1 MSAKGE
7 YFEDNHWKITK
18 NVIFGY
24 FCYNNFIII
33 YWMPILLKFRELDI
47 IIFVTA
53 IDQSR
58 FITNLQMYLNIKKPK
73 KKKKTNQWWNVFSD
87 ILFHK
92 LSTVFSLLFSIIS
105 WNYVKMTTWWPVNA
119 NYVYKFIFLLM

>member
-7 YFEDNHWKITK
+7 YFEDNHWTITK

-53 IDQSR
+53 IDQSW
-58 FITNLQMYLNIKKPK
+58 FITNLHMYLK
-73 KKKKTNQWWNVFSD
+73 KKTPQKTKTNQWWNVFSD
-87 ILFHK
+87 FLFHK